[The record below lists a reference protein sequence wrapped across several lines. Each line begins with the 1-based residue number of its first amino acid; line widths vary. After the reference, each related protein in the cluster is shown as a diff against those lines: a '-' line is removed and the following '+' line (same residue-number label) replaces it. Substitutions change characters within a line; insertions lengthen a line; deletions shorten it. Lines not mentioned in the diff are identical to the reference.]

1 MAGASLLAQAPAQL
15 LKSPAPV
22 SKTLPIPPATSVP
35 PAHPAPSRPPT
46 ATESIADEVRTIF
59 NSCRKAVVRIEAFDI
74 HGPLSGT
81 GFFIDPNGTLYTS
94 YTVGGESRDIVVC
107 LGTTR
112 YAAHRVV
119 ADPRSGIAILKV
131 DAETPFLLPAQSHD
145 LQVAS
150 PVVAIGYPMDLP
162 PTPSFGTIGGFD
174 IKYLGRFF
182 ATTHIRSN
190 MSVQRGEGGAPLLN
204 MRGEVIGILIS
215 SLDSGSAAFAL
226 PIVAAEKVHK
236 DFIRF
241 GELRPGWM
249 GVNVRATGEPVEGSL
264 ARVDGVFEDGP
275 AQKAGL
281 QKGDVI
287 LQIAERKIE
296 SIEDVLDASFF
307 MTPEDEVGIKIVRNG
322 QEMQLMLQPADHPA
336 SKHPVSPRPEPRL
349 RILNPPDLRE
359 GNVPLKMEH

>member
-1 MAGASLLAQAPAQL
+1 MACGTVMLTASLFAQ
-15 LKSPAPV
+15 SPAAPKPLAEAA
-22 SKTLPIPPATSVP
+22 SGSSLRPLP
-35 PAHPAPSRPPT
+35 RPPT
-46 ATESIADEVRTIF
+46 ATESIAEEVRSVF
-59 NSCRKAVVRIEAFDI
+59 ESCRKAVVRIEAVDH
-74 HGPLSGT
+74 HGALSGT

-107 LGTTR
+107 HGTTR
-112 YAAHRVV
+112 RPAQRIV

-131 DAETPFLLPAQSHD
+131 DAETPFLLPAQSRA

-204 MRGEVIGILIS
+204 MHGEVIGILIS
-215 SLDSGSAAFAL
+215 SLDSGSASFAL
-226 PIVAAEKVHK
+226 PIAAAEKVHK

-241 GELRPGWM
+241 GEIRPGWM
-249 GVNVRATGEPVEGSL
+249 GVNVIAASQPIEGSYAQIEGL
-264 ARVDGVFEDGP
+264 FEGGP

-281 QKGDVI
+281 QKGDVL
-287 LQIAERKIE
+287 LQIADHKIHAV
-296 SIEDVLDASFF
+296 EDVLDASFF
-307 MTPEDEVGIKIVRNG
+307 MTADDAVLIKVARDQ
-322 QEMQLMLQPADHPA
+322 QEIQLTLQPSDHP
-336 SKHPVSPRPEPRL
+336 SSGHTLRSRPSSPLPAFGPSH
-349 RILNPPDLRE
+349 LNE
-359 GNVPLKMEH
+359 EKIPLKIDR